1 MRLLISVACLTAALV
16 SAAPAWAQ
24 VVATPPAPP
33 RIAESAPAPVAPS
46 GLRWQRYPNAREV
59 QLTNL
64 AAFVRIRPEDR
75 ADVAVAIINPG
86 PLEAPNVRGV
96 GHRLVVDGRRQG
108 RVRGCT
114 VRGAAGFEVQFAGVG
129 PIVSSQLPIVEIR
142 VPERAIVSARGA
154 MRLHIT
160 RAESTQL
167 AFDACGDVVV
177 DRVSDEAEISI
188 SHNARLRIFEVGT
201 LEASIAG
208 NGEVVAGYVRDA
220 LTVSIAGPGR
230 FQAARAEGP
239 ANFVIQGPGEAIV
252 RGGDLEDMTVV
263 INGPG
268 SVDHGGSAESL
279 DAFIVGGGSVRV
291 RDVDGD
297 VTRRVIAGGD
307 VIVGQ

>member
-1 MRLLISVACLTAALV
+1 MRLLISAACFTAV
-16 SAAPAWAQ
+16 MIGAAPVWAQ
-24 VVATPPAPP
+24 VAATPPAP
-33 RIAESAPAPVAPS
+33 RIAEPAPAPVAPS
-46 GLRWQRYPNAREV
+46 GLRWQRYANAREV

-75 ADVAVAIINPG
+75 ADVAVAIVNPG
-86 PLEAPNVRGV
+86 PLEAPNVRVAGR
-96 GHRLVVDGRRQG
+96 RLVVDGRQRG
-108 RVRGCT
+108 RLRGCT
-114 VRGAAGFEVQFAGVG
+114 VRGASGFEVQFAGVG

-160 RAESTQL
+160 RAESAQL
-167 AFDACGDVVV
+167 AFDACGDAVI
-177 DRVSDEAEISI
+177 DRVSDEAEVSV

-201 LEASIAG
+201 LEASVAG

-230 FQAARAEGP
+230 FQAARADGP

-291 RDVDGD
+291 RDVEGD